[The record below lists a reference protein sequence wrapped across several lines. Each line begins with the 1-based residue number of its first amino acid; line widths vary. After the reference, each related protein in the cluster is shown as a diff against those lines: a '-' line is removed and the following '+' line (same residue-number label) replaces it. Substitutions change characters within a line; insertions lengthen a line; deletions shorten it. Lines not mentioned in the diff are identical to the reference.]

1 MAYSTIRVRG
11 LHFSDL
17 DAAYKHN
24 SREYGKDEQCPA
36 NIDRSKTRQN
46 IGFAL
51 KTFIQHKK
59 TTGGLASFVHKRCE
73 ELGVKGKRKD
83 SRYAIEFVVGCSDR
97 SMIDQML
104 KIDSKDQKSK
114 DLKLRRYF
122 NKWISEKY
130 GCEPISSDIHLD
142 ESNPHIHIIAM
153 LTKKKKVTRKNRY
166 GSSTNEEVRLCVG
179 DVIDGADKLSKMQQD
194 YFDWLVEYQKNY
206 AKDHPNYIPVDL
218 YRGTK
223 AERELKQYT
232 EKTNYRIGQIRTAI
246 QECQSAASAKA
257 LEAEIEAIRDETK
270 AELNRLEKEA
280 EKARMGAIPPEWKAQ
295 GHPEDQPRRPHRRGR

>member
-11 LHFSDL
+11 LHFGDL

-24 SREYGKDEQCPA
+24 SRSYGKDEQWPA
-36 NIDRSKTRQN
+36 NIDRSKTFQN
-46 IGFAL
+46 LGFAL
-51 KTFIQHKK
+51 KIFIQHMKP
-59 TTGGLASFVHKRCE
+59 TGNLASFVHKRCE

-104 KIDSKDQKSK
+104 KIDSKDQKSY
-114 DLKLRRYF
+114 DLKLRRDFY
-122 NKWISEKY
+122 KWISEKY
-130 GCEPISSDIHLD
+130 GCEPICSNIHLD

-153 LTKKKKVTRKNRY
+153 LTKKKKVTKKNRY

-179 DVIDGADKLSKMQQD
+179 DVIDGAANLSKMQQD
-194 YFDWLVEYQKNY
+194 YFDWLVEYQKQY
-206 AKDHPNYIPVDL
+206 AKDHPDYIPVDL

-223 AERELKQYT
+223 AERELKMYS
-232 EKTNYRIGQIRTAI
+232 EKTNYRIGKIRAAI
-246 QECQSAASAKA
+246 EECKSAASAKA
-257 LEAEIEAIRDETK
+257 LEAEIETIQNESK

-295 GHPEDQPRRPHRRGR
+295 GYPEDQPRRPRRRGR

>member
-11 LHFSDL
+11 LQLGDL

-24 SREYGKDEQCPA
+24 SRSYGKEEEWPA
-36 NIDRSKTRQN
+36 NIDKSLSRKNRCWGPRSFWQYK
-46 IGFAL
+46 
-51 KTFIQHKK
+51 
-59 TTGGLASFVHKRCE
+59 GGLSSYFFKRCE
-73 ELGVKGKRKD
+73 DLNVKGRRKD
-83 SRYAIEFVVGCSDR
+83 SRYAVEFVIGCSDR
-97 SMIDQML
+97 TMIEQML
-104 KIDSKDQKSK
+104 QIDSANPDFKV
-114 DLKLRRYF
+114 LKFHENVYDWIR
-122 NKWISEKY
+122 NKY
-130 GCEPISSDIHLD
+130 RCEIICSHLHLD
-142 ESNPHIHIIAM
+142 ESNPHIHIIA
-153 LTKKKKVTRKNRY
+153 LPTKKKKVTKKGRF
-166 GSSTNEEVRLCVG
+166 GSSTKDEVRLCVG
-179 DVIDGADKLSKMQQD
+179 DIIDGAAKLSQMQQD
-194 YFDWLVEYQKNY
+194 YFDWLVNFQKVY
-206 AKDHPNYIPVDL
+206 AKDRPEFRPVDL